1 MSNLTTLAVGQITT
15 SDELR
20 VELIQSLELP
30 PSIVFKWPAQ
40 PTVTDLTQFV
50 AAANTV
56 ARLMAAAVTRL
67 AELRRD
73 RKL

>member
-1 MSNLTTLAVGQITT
+1 MIMNHPFDPGG
-15 SDELR
+15 D
-20 VELIQSLELP
+20 P
-30 PSIVFKWPAQ
+30 PAQ
-40 PTVTDLTQFV
+40 STVTDLTQFS

-67 AELRRD
+67 AELRRE

>member
-1 MSNLTTLAVGQITT
+1 MSKQTILAAGQVTT

-20 VELIQSLELP
+20 VELVQSLEVP
-30 PSIVFKWPAQ
+30 PSIVFRWPAQ
-40 PTVTDLTQFV
+40 PTTVDLTQFS

-67 AELRRD
+67 AELRRE
-73 RKL
+73 RRL

>member
-1 MSNLTTLAVGQITT
+1 MSKQTILAAGQITT

-20 VELIQSLELP
+20 VELIESLE
-30 PSIVFKWPAQ
+30 PSIVITWPAA
-40 PTVTDLTQFV
+40 PTVTDLRQFNT
-50 AAANTV
+50 AANTV

-67 AELRRD
+67 AELRRE

>member
-1 MSNLTTLAVGQITT
+1 MHNVTTLAAGQITT

-20 VELIQSLELP
+20 VELVQALDLP
-30 PSIVFKWPAQ
+30 HGIVIHWPAQ
-40 PTVTDLTQFV
+40 PTVTDPSQFTP
-50 AAANTV
+50 AANSV